1 MSQRSG
7 LNLSVRFGDVVLK
20 NPIAIA
26 SGPLTDKFTKIA
38 AAAEAGAGAVSLK
51 LTFVSVPFQSQM
63 RTFSLPGNVI
73 MSPTNKRLGIQQAEE
88 LMRRIKGELDVPMF
102 ANYSAVGGARDEWEL
117 MTERFLDAGTD
128 LLEPNFCC
136 PNLDT
141 SDPRSKEAE
150 DHGGA
155 SIADHPD
162 VCAGLVATMRKMTDR
177 PIVPKIMP
185 STRGALLKGCE
196 AMRQAGADGVHVVGT
211 PASGLPPLLDDGT
224 PDMPLL
230 EGIPQGSTNGSVCRY
245 ATYLSVAQVAQTVDI
260 PVIGSGG
267 LDTWHDVV
275 DAIMWGATGVGI
287 CSAIMWNGWEVVGRM
302 LTGIEDY
309 LERRGL
315 SSLDEI
321 RGLALSNFTTPDKVA
336 LVDGHAVVDEE
347 ICIGCGR
354 CLKPGHCE
362 AIAMTDDDK
371 ARVDPD
377 ECIGCGV
384 CRSLCPVGAISYKVK
399 EKPEVAEV
407 PAR

>member
-1 MSQRSG
+1 MSTTKNRSQA
-7 LNLSVRFGDVVLK
+7 VRFGTLTLK
-20 NPIAIA
+20 NPITIA
-26 SGPLTDKFTKIA
+26 SGPLTDKFSKIQA
-38 AAAEAGAGAVSLK
+38 AVEAGAGAVSLK
-51 LTFVSVPFQSQM
+51 LTFVNVPFQSQM

-73 MSPTNKRLGIQQAEE
+73 MSPTNKRLGIADAAK
-88 LMRRIKGELDVPMF
+88 LMRRVKAELDVCMM
-102 ANYSAVGGARDEWEL
+102 ANYSAVGAAVDEWKL
-117 MTERFLDAGTD
+117 MSQEFLDAGSD
-128 LLEPNFCC
+128 MLEPNFCC

-141 SDPRSKEAE
+141 SDPKSKEAE

-162 VCAGLVATMRKMTDR
+162 VCGELVEIMRGMTDR

-185 STRGALLKGCE
+185 STRGNLLKGCE
-196 AMRQAGADGVHVVGT
+196 AMKQAGADGVHVVGT
-211 PASGLPPLLDDGT
+211 PASGLPPLLEDGR

-245 ATYLSVAQVAQTVDI
+245 ATYLSVAQVAQAVDLPLI
-260 PVIGSGG
+260 ASGG

-275 DAIMWGATGVGI
+275 DAVMWGATGVGV

-302 LTGIEDY
+302 TEGIDDY
-309 LERRGL
+309 MAQHGIGSLEELRGV
-315 SSLDEI
+315 
-321 RGLALSNFTTPDKVA
+321 ALSNFTTPDKVR
-336 LVDGHAVVDEE
+336 LVEGHAFVDEE

-362 AIAMTDDDK
+362 AITMTDEEK

-384 CRSLCPVGAISYKVK
+384 CRSLCPVGAITYRLK
-399 EKPEVAEV
+399 EHSAEGT
-407 PAR
+407 AS